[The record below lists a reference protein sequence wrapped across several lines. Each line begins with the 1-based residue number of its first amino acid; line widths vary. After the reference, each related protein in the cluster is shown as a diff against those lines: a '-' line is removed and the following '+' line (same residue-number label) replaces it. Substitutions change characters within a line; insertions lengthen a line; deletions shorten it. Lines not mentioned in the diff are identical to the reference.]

1 MPMPPA
7 ETPSIARNLEPLLR
21 LRKDK
26 VSVRDIVERVEAR
39 EGLAPIVSILTLP
52 VLLPT
57 PPGVSMVLALP
68 LLMAAPQMMI
78 GRKDLWLP
86 DALRDRAMERAK
98 VQKALRRLLPW
109 LERLEGLARPRLTF
123 LTGQVGAVLAGAVC
137 TLMAVVLVLPLP
149 FANLFP
155 ALTVLLLS
163 LGLTRRDGLAV
174 IVGVVLLAV
183 AITAIVWGLH
193 GARLGLHHLFHL

>member
-1 MPMPPA
+1 MPQDPS
-7 ETPSIARNLEPLLR
+7 PSIADNLEPLLR
-21 LRKDK
+21 TPKAK
-26 VSVRDIVERVEAR
+26 VSVKDIVERVEAH
-39 EGLAPIVSILTLP
+39 EGLAPVVCVLTLP
-52 VLLPT
+52 VLLPL

-68 LLMAAPQMMI
+68 LLMAAPQMMV

-86 DALRDRAMERAK
+86 DALGERAMERDK
-98 VQKALRRLLPW
+98 VQKAVRRLLPW
-109 LERLEGLARPRLTF
+109 LRRLEGLVRPRLTF
-123 LTGQVGAVLAGAVC
+123 LTGQLGAVLAGVVC

-174 IVGVVLLAV
+174 IVGVLLLAV
-183 AITAIVWGLH
+183 AVTAIVWGLH